1 MLCGAPRKILNH
13 NPASRIIHKE
23 VLMAEENTRIISVVN
38 EKGGVGKTVTVINLA
53 AGLTLRGKN
62 VLVVDMDPQ
71 LNATKG
77 LGHHAGE
84 NTLSVYDVI
93 KLGSPVSADSA
104 ISRTPWKHLDLLPSH
119 VDLSGIEI
127 ELATKIGR
135 ENRLKRALEPV
146 IDRYDFVLLD
156 TPPSLSLLT
165 VNVLS
170 CAREVLIP
178 CQTHPYAY
186 AAIDELLETIT
197 IIKEEINSRL
207 EVLGVVPTFFDCRT
221 KISNQILDALGADE
235 RLKDTLLETVIRINT
250 TIAESA
256 QHKKPVVFFKP
267 SSSGAQDY
275 LALADEILTR

>member
-1 MLCGAPRKILNH
+1 
-13 NPASRIIHKE
+13 
-23 VLMAEENTRIISVVN
+23 MAKQNTRIISVVN

-53 AGLTLRGKN
+53 AGLSLRGKD

-71 LNATKG
+71 FNATKG
-77 LGHHAGE
+77 LGHNSAE
-84 NTLSVYDVI
+84 DAPSVYDVMR
-93 KLGSPVSADSA
+93 LGSPVSAESA
-104 ISRTPWKHLDLLPSH
+104 IWHTPWEHLDLLPSH

-135 ENRLKRALEPV
+135 ENRLKRALEPI
-146 IDRYDFVLLD
+146 IDRYDFILLD

-186 AAIDELLETIT
+186 AAIDELLETIA
-197 IIKEEINSRL
+197 IIKEEINAHI

-221 KISNQILDALGADE
+221 RVSNQILEELGKDE
-235 RLKDTLLETVIRINT
+235 RLKNKLLATVIRINT

-267 SSSGAQDY
+267 SSTGAQDY
-275 LALADEILTR
+275 VALADEILS